1 MVRQCRARLQVHLQ
15 DMDQEIRFCTAADG
29 TRLACAVSGEGP
41 PLVKSA
47 HWLTHLDHD
56 WTSPI
61 WRHQHEGL
69 SRHYRLLRY
78 DQRGCGLS
86 DRDVGEINLETWVSD
101 LERVVDGAGL
111 DRFALLGMS
120 QGGPI
125 AIEYAARHP
134 GRVSHL
140 VLYGSY
146 ARGRRFWDAGADA
159 SREADALEELIRLGW
174 DRDNPAFR
182 QVFSSLFIPGGTLEQ
197 IRQFN
202 ELQRQSTS
210 PETAAQ
216 IVSVID
222 RLDVTGTARRLRVP
236 TLVMHC
242 EGDARIPFSEG
253 RRLAGEILGARFVP
267 LRGEN
272 HIMLEGEPAW
282 ETFLDEIVRFTGT
295 AHEASMDTGEAAAP
309 LEDLTERERA
319 VLELLATGLGNA
331 AIAEKLHLSPKTVR
345 NYLTRILDK
354 LGVAG
359 RGEAIVAARRA
370 GLGVSRPER

>member
-1 MVRQCRARLQVHLQ
+1 ME
-15 DMDQEIRFCTAADG
+15 QEIRFCTADDG
-29 TRLACAVSGEGP
+29 TRLACATSGAGMP
-41 PLVKSA
+41 MVKSA
-47 HWLTHLDHD
+47 HWLTHLGHD

-61 WRHQHEGL
+61 WRHQHVGL
-69 SRHYRLLRY
+69 SKHYRLLRY

-86 DRDVGEINLETWVSD
+86 DRDAVDMDIDTWVGD
-101 LERVVDGAGL
+101 LARVVDSAGL
-111 DRFALLGMS
+111 ERFVLLGMS

-134 GRVSHL
+134 GRVTHL

-146 ARGRRFWDAGADA
+146 ARGRRFWDEGGEQA
-159 SREADALEELIRLGW
+159 READTLVELIRLGW
-174 DRDNPAFR
+174 SRENPAFR
-182 QVFSSLFIPGGTLEQ
+182 QVFSSLFIPGGDMAQ

-202 ELQRQSTS
+202 ELQRRSTS
-210 PETAAQ
+210 AETAAR

-253 RRLAGEILGARFVP
+253 RRLAGEIPGARFVP
-267 LRGEN
+267 LQGHN
-272 HIMLEGEPAW
+272 HIMLEGDSAW
-282 ETFLDEIVRFTGT
+282 DAFLSEVTRFTGVDPEV
-295 AHEASMDTGEAAAP
+295 APAEAAGASSP
-309 LEDLTERERA
+309 GLFPDLTERERA
-319 VLELLATGLGNA
+319 VLALLATGMANA
-331 AIAEKLHLSPKTVR
+331 AIADKLHLSPKTVR

-354 LGVAG
+354 LGVSS
-359 RGEAIVAARRA
+359 RGEAIVAARQA

>member
-1 MVRQCRARLQVHLQ
+1 
-15 DMDQEIRFCTAADG
+15 
-29 TRLACAVSGEGP
+29 
-41 PLVKSA
+41 
-47 HWLTHLDHD
+47 
-56 WTSPI
+56 
-61 WRHQHEGL
+61 
-69 SRHYRLLRY
+69 
-78 DQRGCGLS
+78 
-86 DRDVGEINLETWVSD
+86 
-101 LERVVDGAGL
+101 
-111 DRFALLGMS
+111 
-120 QGGPI
+120 
-125 AIEYAARHP
+125 
-134 GRVSHL
+134 
-140 VLYGSY
+140 
-146 ARGRRFWDAGADA
+146 
-159 SREADALEELIRLGW
+159 
-174 DRDNPAFR
+174 
-182 QVFSSLFIPGGTLEQ
+182 
-197 IRQFN
+197 
-202 ELQRQSTS
+202 
-210 PETAAQ
+210 
-216 IVSVID
+216 VSVID

-253 RRLAGEILGARFVP
+253 RRLAGEIPGARFVP

-359 RGEAIVAARRA
+359 RGAARRA